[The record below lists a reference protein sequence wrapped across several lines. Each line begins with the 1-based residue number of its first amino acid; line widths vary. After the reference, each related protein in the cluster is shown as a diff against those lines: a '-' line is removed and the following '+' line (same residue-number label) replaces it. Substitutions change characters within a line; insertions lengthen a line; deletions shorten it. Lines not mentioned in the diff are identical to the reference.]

1 MKILKLPESERLIP
15 EQLACMTPAIK
26 FKWKQYV
33 PVVLLLLTITVSRA
47 STIQTPFGST
57 SPLPNVSRLILLG
70 DYSYHFIPFGQTLY
84 SLDNKELS
92 LFPGFV
98 FEPQW
103 KCLFILILVLT
114 VIIICLL
121 RDRIIIYRKVQDQ
134 QARLNEG
141 LIISRDLHDNV
152 GAQLSAAKM
161 FLNDLRKYTV
171 DNKAKILL
179 DNSLGL
185 LETSIRDLRSVMDE
199 WRRSESEDRSYVS
212 AVEELVGRVELKH
225 NIHFSLSHHGL
236 NKYLSPALA
245 LTLYRITQEL
255 IENTVKYA
263 KAGNVI
269 IDVVL
274 QPGKLVFTYEDNG
287 TGYDPDLIP
296 HGHGLSGIESKVLS
310 LDGFLEIDTSPGKGF
325 MALLE
330 IPMSSGVGE

>member
-1 MKILKLPESERLIP
+1 MKILKLPISERLLP
-15 EQLACMTPAIK
+15 EHFACMNLATK
-26 FKWKQYV
+26 FKWKQFV
-33 PVVLLLLTITVSRA
+33 PVVFLLLTITVPKA
-47 STIQTPFGST
+47 SALQTLADPT
-57 SPLPNVSRLILLG
+57 SLPANVSRLILLG
-70 DYSYHFIPFGQTLY
+70 DYNYHFILFGHTFY
-84 SLDNKELS
+84 SLDIEELS
-92 LFPGFV
+92 LLSDFV
-98 FEPQW
+98 FEPIW
-103 KCLFILILVLT
+103 KCLGILILVLI
-114 VIIICLL
+114 VIIICLI
-121 RDRIIIYRKVQDQ
+121 RDRIIINRKVQVQ

-141 LIISRDLHDNV
+141 LIISRDLQDNV

-171 DNKAKILL
+171 ENKANILL
-179 DNSLGL
+179 NNSLGL
-185 LETSIRDLRSVMDE
+185 LETSIRDLRSVVDE
-199 WRRSESEDRSYVS
+199 WRRFESEDRSYIS
-212 AVEELVGRVELKH
+212 AVEELVGSVELKH

-236 NKYLSPALA
+236 DKYLSPALA

-287 TGYDPDLIP
+287 TGYDPELTP

-310 LDGFLEIDTSPGKGF
+310 MDGFLEIDTSPGKGF

-330 IPMSSGVGE
+330 IPMNSGVGE